1 MNRARQAIGVAA
13 TLAAAAVF
21 AAACSKTEA
30 PPVDAKT
37 EQAEA
42 NKRASEDVF
51 GTQVKALDNAKAL
64 PDDINKK
71 AQDNLDKADAM
82 SK

>member
-1 MNRARQAIGVAA
+1 MTRARHSIGVAA
-13 TLAAAAVF
+13 ALAAAAVF
-21 AAACSKTEA
+21 AVACGKSEA
-30 PPVDAKT
+30 PSVDAKT

-42 NKRASEDVF
+42 NKRAREDVF
-51 GTQVKALDNAKAL
+51 GSQVKAIDNAKAL

-71 AQDNLDKADAM
+71 AQENLDKADAM